1 MSDFSSDLW
10 HWYVTVPT
18 LLGIAGCAW
27 LLWAMG
33 KQRVARGASIESS
46 AGAAS
51 GGAQDN
57 STGHIWDGDL
67 MELNNPLP
75 RWWVGLFAITIVFSV
90 VYLVIFPGLGR
101 FSGSAGWSSTT
112 AHETEVAEAAK
123 LLAPL
128 YARFETA
135 EIPAL
140 QADPKA
146 MGIAERLFL
155 NNCAQCH
162 GSDGR
167 GSNGFPNLA
176 DADWLYGGT
185 AEAVIT
191 TITQGRSGL
200 MPPMATALGSPD
212 DVRDMVQF
220 VLSISGKAADSAR
233 VARGASKF
241 VICAGCHGADGHG
254 NQSIGAPNLSDRTWL
269 YGGSPEAIRQTIE
282 QGRNGVMPAH
292 ATKFSTSQIRLMA
305 AYVLGMGK
313 TP

>member
-1 MSDFSSDLW
+1 MSDFFSELW

-18 LLGIAGCAW
+18 LLGIAACAW
-27 LLWAMG
+27 LLWVMG
-33 KQRVARGASIESS
+33 KHRVTPGSTPGSAQES
-46 AGAAS
+46 
-51 GGAQDN
+51 
-57 STGHIWDGDL
+57 STGHVWDGDL

-75 RWWVGLFAITIVFSV
+75 RWWVGLFTLTIVFGV
-90 VYLVIFPGLGR
+90 LYLIVFPGLGS
-101 FSGSAGWSSTT
+101 FSGTARWSSTA
-112 AHETEVAEAAK
+112 AHQTEVTEAAE

-135 EIPAL
+135 EISAL

-167 GSNGFPNLA
+167 GSKGFPNLA
-176 DADWLYGGT
+176 DSDWLYGGT
-185 AEAVIT
+185 PEAVIT

-200 MPPMATALGSPD
+200 MPPMAAALGSD
-212 DVRDMVQF
+212 EDVSDIIQY
-220 VLSISGKAADSAR
+220 VLSLSGKASNTTRAT
-233 VARGASKF
+233 RGAAKF
-241 VICAGCHGADGHG
+241 AVCAGCHGADGHG
-254 NQSIGAPNLSDRTWL
+254 NQAIGAPNLSDRTWL
-269 YGGSPEAIRQTIE
+269 YGGSPEAIRHTIE
-282 QGRNGVMPAH
+282 LGRNGVMPAH
-292 ATKFSTSQIRLMA
+292 ESKFSSSQIRLLT